1 MIHVDAT
8 LQGNC
13 NTGLLIA
20 MLATDCHGTL
30 LTADDVS
37 KITYSIY
44 ENVPEGSNLLTPN
57 PGHTAVP
64 VPLSSLISPPA
75 EYVCEELGTTTT
87 YNFLHKVS
95 ATAALPF
102 PNRNSTYI
110 LEYLFYDAIGEPH
123 ACTVACIT

>member
-37 KITYSIY
+37 RITYSIW

-57 PGHTAVP
+57 LDHTAVS
-64 VPLSSLISPPA
+64 VDISSLISPPA
-75 EYVCEELGTTTT
+75 EYVCEELETTTR

-95 ATAALPF
+95 ATASLPF
-102 PNRNSTYI
+102 PRRNSTYI
-110 LEYLFYDAIGEPH
+110 LEYLFYDTAGEPH
-123 ACTVACIT
+123 ACTVSVQT